1 MVGKL
6 PDPAAA
12 PGIGFAEAGDAIA
25 LVGPFRPSLAGSE
38 LEKLRGELSDGLPEI
53 DLELHAEALA
63 VLRGAIRDGGIRSAH
78 DVSEG
83 GLAVALAES
92 CIEGG
97 IGARVDLSELGA
109 DALFGEGP
117 GGVIVSGPRAMVER
131 MSGARVIGEV
141 GGEVV
146 SLTETAG
153 TLQIRLAEARELWL
167 GALGDRFS

>member
-1 MVGKL
+1 V
-6 PDPAAA
+6 
-12 PGIGFAEAGDAIA
+12 
-25 LVGPFRPSLAGSE
+25 
-38 LEKLRGELSDGLPEI
+38 
-53 DLELHAEALA
+53 
-63 VLRGAIRDGGIRSAH
+63 
-78 DVSEG
+78 
-83 GLAVALAES
+83 
-92 CIEGG
+92 
-97 IGARVDLSELGA
+97 GA